1 VRICLKFDKIRE
13 KSLKLLKIIDFV
25 MNCLRNIFISKE
37 NNLFIFVMNG
47 QEIFKIIENNWFR
60 LEKETNF
67 FEIVEIMSSCDA

>member
-1 VRICLKFDKIRE
+1 MRICLKFDKIRE